1 MSAAPAPKTR
11 PLTGS
16 DLAILIAV
24 AASVGVVGV
33 VWLTGELAAVIASGR
48 AAPVGVGD
56 LGHIVVR
63 LPDHLSDPARAWP
76 VHARRLLPGATL
88 FYAAAAVVV
97 VVIGLLVVVAVRVWR
112 SGWLGLGGRGGPRDH
127 SRDHA
132 WARGSQLRVLTVRGP
147 HVQRLILGRTSP
159 HGRLLATPADT
170 HLALV
175 APTRSGKTSR
185 GIIPWLLE
193 HNGPAVVLSTK
204 PDVLHATLT
213 HRRRLGRAWLFD
225 PFGPISSA
233 WTPIQGCE
241 KWDRA
246 LMTAEWLGDA
256 ANEGHISEAG
266 HFWRGEA
273 ATLLAPLLYAAG
285 LIKKDMPQVL
295 HWLHERAVDEILGI
309 LDSDRAESSAART
322 QFAGKLAEDDRN
334 RATTY
339 MSATALLRAYRFPQ
353 VQAHTE
359 RDDLTPKAFLNGEAN
374 TVYVIAP
381 EHQQE
386 LLRPVIV
393 ALVSQLYVAAVEK
406 ANAGQAPGG
415 GDRWDPP
422 IRFLLDEAANIAPL
436 RPLPNYLAQS
446 LGLGIP
452 FVTVWQDLSQLRER
466 YGPDAGG
473 SVLSN
478 SSVKLFLGPISDA
491 STLTYLDQL
500 LGDVGR
506 AHQNVTQSGDWG
518 EQRSTTEVTQYR
530 PVATAPELRQL
541 ERDRGLLLCER
552 VPPALIALRPWYQD
566 RALRRL
572 AADPTAA

>member
-1 MSAAPAPKTR
+1 MAVDPSPRARALA
-11 PLTGS
+11 GS
-16 DLAILIAV
+16 DLAIFV
-24 AASVGVVGV
+24 ALGAIVGLVLA
-33 VWLTGELAAVIASGR
+33 VWLTGEVAGLIASGQL
-48 AAPVGVGD
+48 APVGAGD
-56 LGHIVVR
+56 LGHILIR
-63 LPDHLSDPARAWP
+63 IPDHLADPAQAWP
-76 VHARRLLPGATL
+76 ADARGLLPGPAVFYFAALLVLATVAL
-88 FYAAAAVVV
+88 LAVVV
-97 VVIGLLVVVAVRVWR
+97 VRVAR
-112 SGWLGLGGRGGPRDH
+112 SGWLGLRRRGGPQDGDR
-127 SRDHA
+127 RAA
-132 WARGSQLRVLTVRGP
+132 WARVSELRELRVSAAEP
-147 HVQRLILGRTSP
+147 SRLVLGRTRRAGPLVAAPS
-159 HGRLLATPADT
+159 DT

-193 HNGPAVVLSTK
+193 HDGAAVVLSTK
-204 PDVLHATLT
+204 PDVLQATLAR
-213 HRRRLGRAWLFD
+213 RRRLGRVWLFD
-225 PFGPISSA
+225 PFGQQSSA

-256 ANEGHISEAG
+256 ANEGHTSEAG

-285 LIKKDMPQVL
+285 LIGADMPQIL
-295 HWLHERAVDEILGI
+295 LWLHDRSVDEVLDILRTDHTEG
-309 LDSDRAESSAART
+309 AAAAA
-322 QFAGKLAEDDRN
+322 QFEGKQAEDDRN

-339 MSATALLRAYRFPQ
+339 MSATALLRAYRFPRL
-353 VQAHTE
+353 QAHTQ
-359 RDDLTPKAFLNGEAN
+359 RNDLTADAFLNGKAN

-386 LLRPVIV
+386 LLRPIIV
-393 ALVSQLYVAAVEK
+393 ALVSQLYVAAIEQAKNGK
-406 ANAGQAPGG
+406 AMGG
-415 GDRWDPP
+415 RFRWDPP

-466 YGPDAGG
+466 YGPDAAG

-491 STLTYLDQL
+491 STLRYLEQL
-500 LGDVGR
+500 LGDVAL

-518 EQRSTTEVTQYR
+518 EHRSTTEVTQYR
-530 PVATAPELRQL
+530 PVATAPELRQIGHN
-541 ERDRGLLLCER
+541 RGLLLCER
-552 VPPALIALRPWYQD
+552 IPPALIALRPWYEDAVLQE
-566 RALRRL
+566 L
-572 AADPTAA
+572 AA